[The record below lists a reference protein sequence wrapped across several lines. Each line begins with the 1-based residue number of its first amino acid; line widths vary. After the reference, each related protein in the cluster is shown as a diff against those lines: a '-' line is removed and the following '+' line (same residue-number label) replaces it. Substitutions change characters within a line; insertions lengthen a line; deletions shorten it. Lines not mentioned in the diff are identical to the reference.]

1 MVRQAHHEAV
11 GISERWYQGV
21 EMSEIAELTLNE
33 LSAGLAAKRFSS
45 RQIVDAFLARID
57 KADGKLHSFVEVYRD
72 EARALAD
79 AADKIRG
86 TGLPVGALHGLPI
99 GLKDLCDIAGRI
111 GTGGSKA
118 WEKRVATE
126 TSATAERLMA
136 AGMIPLGKLH
146 MVEWAYGG
154 WGTNPLMGAPWNP
167 WDLKT
172 HRAPGGSSSG
182 TGVAVA
188 ARLVPAG
195 IGSDTGGSVRIP
207 SAFNGLVGL
216 KVTFGRISL
225 HGTLLL
231 SWTLDSIG
239 PMARSVE
246 DCALLLNAL
255 AGPDPRDP
263 TTLDQPLEDFTAATR
278 GGDVR
283 GMRVISPEES
293 QLPAATHADVKAA
306 WRAVAKTFE
315 SLGARVETVRL
326 PDWFFDVIGNTTAIS
341 ASEAFALHGS
351 YIDDMKLPIGPAVR
365 ARVQV
370 GRSIAP
376 GAYAAEL
383 RRMGERRRAFFAQ
396 YRYADALLLPSVPIP
411 AAPLGELDEMAPIPP
426 LYTRIGNYLGMCG
439 LAMPAG
445 LSGGLPI
452 SVQIL
457 GKPFDEATVLRLGKA
472 FQDATGLHKAKP
484 DLASLGL

>member
-1 MVRQAHHEAV
+1 
-11 GISERWYQGV
+11 
-21 EMSEIAELTLNE
+21 MSDIVELTLAE
-33 LSAGLAAKRFSS
+33 LSAGLTAKQLSS

-57 KADGKLHSFVEVYRD
+57 KGDGKLHSFIEVYHN

-79 AADKIRG
+79 AADKVRA
-86 TGLPVGALHGLPI
+86 TGLPVGPLHGLPI
-99 GLKDLCDIAGRI
+99 ALKDLCDVAGRT

-126 TSATAERLMA
+126 TSATAERLLA

-154 WGTNPLMGAPWNP
+154 WGSNPLMGAPWNP

-172 HRAPGGSSSG
+172 HRVPGGSSSG

-207 SAFNGLVGL
+207 SAFNGIVGL
-216 KVTFGRISL
+216 KVTVGRISL

-263 TTLDQPLEDFTAATR
+263 TTLDQPLEDFTAAVR
-278 GGDVR
+278 GPADVR
-283 GMRVISPEES
+283 GMRVALPDES
-293 QLPAATHADVKAA
+293 ALSWTHADVITA
-306 WRAVAKTFE
+306 WRQAAKTLE
-315 SLGARVETVRL
+315 GLGARVETVRL
-326 PDWFFDVIGNTTAIS
+326 PEWFFNVMSSTTAITG
-341 ASEAFALHGS
+341 SEAYSLHKD

-365 ARVQV
+365 ARVQN
-370 GRSIAP
+370 GRTIAP

-383 RRMGERRRAFFAQ
+383 RLMAERRRAFLEQ
-396 YRYADALLLPSVPIP
+396 MRYCDALLMPTVPIP
-411 AAPLGELDEMAPIPP
+411 AAPLAEIDEMAPIPP
-426 LYTRIGNYLGMCG
+426 LYTRVGNYLGLCG

-445 LSGGLPI
+445 LSGGLPV

-457 GKPFDEATVLRLGKA
+457 GKPYAEATVLKLGKA
-472 FQDATGLHKAKP
+472 FQDATGFHKARP
-484 DLASLGL
+484 NLEAIGL